1 MKKEKICLVGYGYWG
16 KILHKNLNQT
26 GYKNVKVID
35 KVLENYHELTEDYDA
50 YFISTPF
57 KDHKEILNHISTN
70 FSDKRVWCEKPL
82 VDSWKDAIEI
92 YKSFEI
98 RRNLLFVDW
107 TYTFN
112 PCVEY
117 LKSTLKNKRLKQIIL
132 NRTNNGPVRTD
143 ANSIL
148 DLSTHDLSILY
159 FLFGTEETFLFHW
172 NEFSLDTTKKIGSNL
187 SWCFKDD
194 MQIVINSS
202 WQHSHK
208 NRVSVFIT
216 DDDRV
221 IVFDDVNKVVVIN
234 GEKKDFSKE
243 ISPLHS
249 AINNFFY
256 SDDFEQNKKI
266 TLKISETL
274 DYAI

>member
-1 MKKEKICLVGYGYWG
+1 MKIEKICIVGYGYWG
-16 KILHKNLNQT
+16 KILHKNLNQM

-35 KVLENYHELTEDYDA
+35 KVLENYHELTEEYDA

-70 FSDKRVWCEKPL
+70 FSYKRVWCEKPL
-82 VDSWKDAIEI
+82 VESWKDALEI
-92 YKSFEI
+92 YRSFEI

-112 PCVEY
+112 PCVGY
-117 LKSTLKNKRLKQIIL
+117 LKSVLKNKQLKQIIL

-172 NEFSLDTTKKIGSNL
+172 NEFSLDATKKIGSNL
-187 SWCFKDD
+187 SWCFKDE

-202 WQHSHK
+202 WQHGHK
-208 NRVSVFIT
+208 NRVSMFIA

-221 IVFDDVNKVVVIN
+221 IVFDDVNKVVVID

-243 ISPLHS
+243 ISPLQA

-256 SDDFEQNKKI
+256 SDEFEENKKI